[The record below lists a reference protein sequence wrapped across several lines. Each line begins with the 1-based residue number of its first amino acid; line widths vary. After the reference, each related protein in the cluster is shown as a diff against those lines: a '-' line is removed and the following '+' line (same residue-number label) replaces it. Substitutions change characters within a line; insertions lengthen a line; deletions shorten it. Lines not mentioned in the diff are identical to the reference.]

1 MARLI
6 ELVIALMIMFAFT
19 VVVLTIVVGAPIILC
34 AGVWSWIC
42 LLGHIPFSWD
52 IPVTIG
58 LFLVLTIMM
67 CET

>member
-52 IPVTIG
+52 IPVMIG

>member
-52 IPVTIG
+52 IPVMIG
-58 LFLVLTIMM
+58 LVLVLTIMM